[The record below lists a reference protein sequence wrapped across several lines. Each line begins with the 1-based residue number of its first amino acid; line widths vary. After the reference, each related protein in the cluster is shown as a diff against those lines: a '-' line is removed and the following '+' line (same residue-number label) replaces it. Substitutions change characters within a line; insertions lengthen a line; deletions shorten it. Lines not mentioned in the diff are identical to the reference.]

1 MGIIF
6 DTEYPMTTIQMRAL
20 AAGCALALLAACGSN
35 NDSVK
40 LGDFPALSATEG
52 DTPLTLKAPT
62 SASPASFSFESSEP
76 KVATVVGDKL
86 TIVGVGTST
95 ITARQGQLGS
105 YNPTS
110 TSALLTVGTRVCA
123 EPAAKE
129 AGVCVSPATSAIY
142 VSHGGLTWM
151 PATSATVTWT
161 AADSFCKTARIN
173 GSTGWRLPTQ
183 FELSAMVG
191 AGQLSGKGWNQGEVW
206 TSNTGAAEKTHV
218 VANLATNTL
227 MSMADDKKF
236 AVTCVQ

>member
-1 MGIIF
+1 
-6 DTEYPMTTIQMRAL
+6 MTTTRMRAL
-20 AAGCALALLAACGSN
+20 AVGCALALLAACGSN
-35 NDSVK
+35 NDGVK

-62 SASPASFSFESSEP
+62 SASPASFSFESSDP
-76 KVATVVGDKL
+76 KVATVAGDKL
-86 TIVGVGTST
+86 TIVGIGTST

-110 TSALLTVGTRVCA
+110 TSALLTVGVRVCA
-123 EPAAKE
+123 EPAVKE
-129 AGVCVSPATSAIY
+129 AGLCVAPATNAAY

-151 PATSATVTWT
+151 PATAATVTWS

-191 AGQLSGKGWNQGEVW
+191 AGALSEKKWNQGDVW

-218 VANLATNTL
+218 VANLTTNTL